1 MSSLFYINT
10 NKNDIL
16 SAIHTTHPRHPN
28 KAPPYFPAKNH
39 HIFKCLLLFATNR
52 TVCNKHLHLLR
63 FFVIIY
69 GMLASTKNFNKK
81 SILVNKVLEFFLLF
95 IALVAV
101 AVFSFMVF
109 RQVQKLFTP
118 VQNADPVTE
127 ITKTSL
133 SHDVNPQDYQKLAV
147 TYAQKDDMGLNL
159 YRDEQNK
166 PLVEAFYTYITGSEI
181 VTNAILAAAD
191 QNNIPL
197 SLAFSLAYIESRY
210 KSRAVNVNKNSSI
223 DRGLFQ
229 LNSNSFPK
237 LSEREFFDP
246 EINSKM
252 GLQHL
257 RFCLDTAGN
266 EVAALAMYNAG
277 TTKVKTGTTPQ
288 KTLNYVSKII
298 EYKNGL
304 DAIFSNQVV
313 AKVQNTG
320 NDIYIALLTK

>member
-1 MSSLFYINT
+1 M
-10 NKNDIL
+10 
-16 SAIHTTHPRHPN
+16 
-28 KAPPYFPAKNH
+28 
-39 HIFKCLLLFATNR
+39 
-52 TVCNKHLHLLR
+52 
-63 FFVIIY
+63 
-69 GMLASTKNFNKK
+69 
-81 SILVNKVLEFFLLF
+81 
-95 IALVAV
+95 AV

-109 RQVQKLFTP
+109 RQLQKLFTP
-118 VQNADPVTE
+118 VQNAENVTE
-127 ITKTSL
+127 ITPKTL

-313 AKVQNTG
+313 AKVQNAE